1 MVADIVCLLSAGGVF
16 VKRKVAAII
25 SILLVIAFLM
35 TIIAPLLK

>member
-1 MVADIVCLLSAGGVF
+1 MVADIVCLLSVGGVF

-35 TIIAPLLK
+35 TIIAPFLK